1 MFVSIYRTSRFAV
14 QNFWRNLWLSLV
26 TVLILV
32 LTLFL
37 VSLVATLN
45 VLADQ
50 SIQAVEDKIDINIDF
65 ADDATEADIVAA
77 QLYLQ
82 NLPEVKQVRYIS
94 KDEALEKFK
103 ESNADD
109 PNVTTALEEL
119 DDNPLPASLVV
130 QAYHLE
136 DYEYVM
142 QQFENSEYDL
152 LAEKKNFA
160 DNQAIIDRLTAI
172 TLRMYQAGLIVSAV
186 FVLISVVLMFNTI
199 RLAIYAHRE
208 ELGIMKLVGAT
219 NWFIRAPFI
228 LEGLL
233 YAILASVLAMGL
245 LWGGMLLAAPYIN
258 NFFSGYNFSLQVLFY
273 SHFGYIFAV
282 QFGFSLLLAV
292 GSSMISIGRY
302 LKV

>member
-1 MFVSIYRTSRFAV
+1 MFVSIYRTSRFAI

-65 ADDATEADIVAA
+65 AEDATEADIVAA

-94 KDEALEKFK
+94 NDEALQKFK
-103 ESNADD
+103 EANADD
-109 PNVTTALEEL
+109 PDVTTALEEL

-142 QQFENSEYDL
+142 KQFENSEYDL

-160 DNQAIIDRLTAI
+160 DNQAIIDRLSAI
-172 TLRMYQAGLIVSAV
+172 TWRMYQAGLIVSAV

-233 YAILASVLAMGL
+233 YAILASVLAMVL
-245 LWGGMLLAAPYIN
+245 LWGGMLLAAPYVN
-258 NFFSGYNFSLQVLFY
+258 NFFAGYNFSLQVLFY